1 MQPAASP
8 EYTSTVTA
16 SATLCA
22 FATTAS
28 GTTEPARLGTHAPSL
43 REDWRHN
50 PSKLHNRPGPPRVL
64 GVRNVEKPGIFWA
77 MVRPLSDLAAWKADF
92 AV

>member
-28 GTTEPARLGTHAPSL
+28 GTTKPVRLGTHAPSL
-43 REDWRHN
+43 REIGGITLQ
-50 PSKLHNRPGPPRVL
+50 KLHNRPVGPRVL
-64 GVRNVEKPGIFWA
+64 GVRNVEKPGIIWA

-92 AV
+92 AL